1 MSAWISH
8 SSPGLRP
15 TKQSSWQ
22 AAVLLWAEM
31 PGGCARGAA
40 APLVFGGV
48 IEMQPSARDGVL
60 RSSTAHTPPPPVRR
74 THEI

>member
-15 TKQSSWQ
+15 TKQYSWQ

-40 APLVFGGV
+40 APLIFGDV
-48 IEMQPSARDGVL
+48 IEMQSVPKASLKCSQPREMA
-60 RSSTAHTPPPPVRR
+60 S
-74 THEI
+74 

>member
-15 TKQSSWQ
+15 TKQSSRQ

-40 APLVFGGV
+40 APLIFGDVIEKQSVREGV
-48 IEMQPSARDGVL
+48 LEMQPPA
-60 RSSTAHTPPPPVRR
+60 
-74 THEI
+74 